1 MLTDKKLYSLTLTVL
16 VGVCASYFA
25 FSLFTQNTLN
35 TVVAMPE
42 IDIADGTT
50 FMAVSLPPAPQVT
63 AKVNVIVTAYS
74 STPEETDDTPFITA
88 SGEMVRDG
96 IIANNLLSFGTAV
109 RMPEL
114 FDDKIFIVKDR
125 MNRRKGDYHFD
136 IWFPTKEQA
145 IEFGA
150 QTATLEIL
158 AN

>member
-25 FSLFTQNTLN
+25 FGIFTQNALN
-35 TVVAMPE
+35 TVIIPE
-42 IDIADGTT
+42 VDISQGTT
-50 FMAVSLPPAPQVT
+50 LVAISLPPAPQVT
-63 AKVNVIVTAYS
+63 NKVDVFVTAYS
-74 STPEETDDTPFITA
+74 STPDQTDDTPFITA

-125 MNRRKGDYHFD
+125 MHRRKSDNHFD